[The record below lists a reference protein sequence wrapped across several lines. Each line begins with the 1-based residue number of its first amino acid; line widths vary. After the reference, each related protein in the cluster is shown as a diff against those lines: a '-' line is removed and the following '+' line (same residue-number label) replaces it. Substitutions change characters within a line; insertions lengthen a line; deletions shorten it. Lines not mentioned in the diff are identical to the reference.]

1 MKTLALRPANE
12 RREVFSA
19 TATAMAI
26 TPSAAEKD
34 FWLCW
39 VLMQLFEVPELA
51 GCLCFKGG
59 TCLSKCF
66 NLIQRFSEDI
76 DLILDWTQVT
86 KLDPLAPRSK
96 TQQDKLNQQ
105 MNSQAQ
111 EFIAQ
116 TILPT
121 LSAAIAPL
129 CAAAIDNADPHTIN
143 IQYPAEF
150 AAGYLRPQIRLEI
163 GPLAAMMPMGI
174 YAVTPYAAE
183 KFPQLFKQ
191 PSIQV
196 SAIKPERTFWEKLT
210 ILHAEAHRPENKPM
224 PPRYSRH
231 YYDTY
236 QLAINPSVNHALND
250 IAMLQQVVEFKQRFY
265 PSSWASY
272 DTAIAGTFKLSPSEH
287 HLLKLKQDYKEMGEM
302 IFGVKPTFEE
312 MLETLAAVEQ
322 QINAGKLGIENEK

>member
-1 MKTLALRPANE
+1 MKTLALRPAAE

-26 TPSAAEKD
+26 TPAAAEKD

-39 VLMQLFEVPELA
+39 VLMQLFEEPTLKA
-51 GCLCFKGG
+51 CLRFKGG

-86 KLDPLAPRSK
+86 DIDPLALRSK

-105 MNSQAQ
+105 MNNQAQ

-116 TILPT
+116 TILPKL
-121 LSAAIAPL
+121 LSVIAPV
-129 CAAAIDNADPHTIN
+129 CTAAIDNEDPHTIN

-174 YAVTPYAAE
+174 YPVTPYAAE
-183 KFPQLFKQ
+183 KFPKLFVQ

-210 ILHAEAHRPENKPM
+210 ILHAEAHRPETKPM

-250 IAMLQQVVEFKQRFY
+250 MAMLQQVVEFKQRFY
-265 PSSWASY
+265 PSSWANY
-272 DTAIAGTFKLSPSEH
+272 ETAVAGTFKLSPSEH

-312 MLETLAAVEQ
+312 MLETLAAVEL
-322 QINAGKLGIENEK
+322 QINGSNLGNSQ

>member
-1 MKTLALRPANE
+1 MKTLALRPSAE

-26 TPSAAEKD
+26 TPAAAEKD

-51 GCLCFKGG
+51 ACLRFKGG

-76 DLILDWTQVT
+76 DLILDWTQIT
-86 KLDPLAPRSK
+86 DINPLAPRSK

-116 TILPT
+116 TIFPKILRV
-121 LSAAIAPL
+121 IAPV
-129 CAAAIDNADPHTIN
+129 CTASIDKADAHTIN

-174 YAVTPYAAE
+174 YPITPYAAE
-183 KFPQLFKQ
+183 KFPKLFAQ

-210 ILHAEAHRPENKPM
+210 ILHAEAHRPAIKSM
-224 PPRYSRH
+224 PLRYSRH
-231 YYDTY
+231 YYDVY
-236 QLAINPSVNHALND
+236 QLAINPSVNHSLSD
-250 IAMLQQVVEFKQRFY
+250 IAMLRQVVEFKQRFY

-272 DTAIAGTFKLSPSEH
+272 ETAVVGTFKLMPSKH
-287 HLLKLKQDYKEMGEM
+287 HLLKLEQDYKEMSEM
-302 IFGVKPTFEE
+302 IFGEKPTFDAILE
-312 MLETLAAVEQ
+312 MLIAMEQHINTVE
-322 QINAGKLGIENEK
+322 IEDKNDK

>member
-1 MKTLALRPANE
+1 MKTFALRPAAE
-12 RREVFSA
+12 RREIFSA

-26 TPSAAEKD
+26 TPAAAEKD

-51 GCLCFKGG
+51 GCLRFKGG

-86 KLDPLAPRSK
+86 QEDPLAARSK
-96 TQQDKLNQQ
+96 TQQDKFNQQ
-105 MNSQAQ
+105 MNNEAQ
-111 EFIAQ
+111 HFIAQ
-116 TILPT
+116 IILPK
-121 LSAAIAPL
+121 LSAVVTPL
-129 CAAAIDNADPHTIN
+129 CTAAIDNTDPHTIN

-163 GPLAAMMPMGI
+163 GPLSAMTPMGN
-174 YAVTPYAAE
+174 YSVTPYAAE
-183 KFPQLFKQ
+183 KFPSFFKQ
-191 PSIQV
+191 PNIKV
-196 SAIKPERTFWEKLT
+196 SAITPERTFWEKLT
-210 ILHAEAHRPENKPM
+210 ILHAEAHRPLNKPM

-236 QLAINPSVNHALND
+236 QLAINASVNHALND
-250 IAMLQQVVEFKQRFY
+250 MKMLKEVVEFKQRFY
-265 PSSWASY
+265 PSSWANY
-272 DTAIAGTFKLSPSEH
+272 ETAVAGTFKLSPSEN

-302 IFGVKPTFEE
+302 IFGVKPSFEK
-312 MLETLAAVEQ
+312 MLETLVAVEKK
-322 QINAGKLGIENEK
+322 INSSQEVHS

>member
-1 MKTLALRPANE
+1 MKTLAVRPAAE
-12 RREVFSA
+12 RHEVFSA

-26 TPSAAEKD
+26 TPAAAEKD

-51 GCLCFKGG
+51 ACLRFKGG

-86 KLDPLAPRSK
+86 KLDPLAPRTK

-105 MNSQAQ
+105 MNNQAQ
-111 EFIAQ
+111 DFIAQ
-116 TILPT
+116 TILPK
-121 LSAAIAPL
+121 LSAVIAPV
-129 CAAAIDNADPHTIN
+129 CTAAIDSADPHTIN

-174 YAVTPYAAE
+174 YSVTPYAAE
-183 KFPQLFKQ
+183 KFPRLFAQ
-191 PSIQV
+191 PSISV

-210 ILHAEAHRPENKPM
+210 ILHAEAHRPETKPM
-224 PPRYSRH
+224 PSRYSRH

-236 QLAINPSVNHALND
+236 QLAINPSVNHALSD
-250 IAMLQQVVEFKQRFY
+250 MAMLQQVVEFKQRFY
-265 PSSWASY
+265 PSNWANY
-272 DTAIAGTFKLSPSEH
+272 ETAVAGTFKLSPSEH

-312 MLETLAAVEQ
+312 MLETLVAVEL
-322 QINAGKLGIENEK
+322 QINDSHRGDSQ

>member
-1 MKTLALRPANE
+1 MKTLALRPAAE

-19 TATAMAI
+19 TATAMPI
-26 TPSAAEKD
+26 TPAAAEKD

-51 GCLCFKGG
+51 ACLRFKGG

-66 NLIQRFSEDI
+66 HLIQRFSEDI

-86 KLDPLAPRSK
+86 ELDPLAVRSK

-111 EFIAQ
+111 DFIVQ
-116 TILPT
+116 VILPK
-121 LSAAIAPL
+121 LSAVMAPV
-129 CAAAIDNADPHTIN
+129 CAAAIDSADPHTIN

-183 KFPQLFKQ
+183 KFPALFVQ
-191 PSIQV
+191 PSISV
-196 SAIKPERTFWEKLT
+196 SAITPERTFWEKLT
-210 ILHAEAHRPENKPM
+210 ILHAEAHRPETKPM

-231 YYDTY
+231 YYDAY
-236 QLAINPSVNHALND
+236 QLAFNPSVNHALND
-250 IAMLQQVVEFKQRFY
+250 VALLQQVVALKQRFY
-265 PSSWASY
+265 PSNWAHY
-272 DTAIAGTFKLSPSEH
+272 ETAVAGSFKLSPSAL
-287 HLLKLKQDYKEMGEM
+287 HLPRLKQDYKEMGEM
-302 IFGVKPTFEE
+302 IFGVKPSFEE

-322 QINAGKLGIENEK
+322 RINGSHVGDAQ

>member
-1 MKTLALRPANE
+1 MKTLAQRPATE

-19 TATAMAI
+19 TATAMTI
-26 TPSAAEKD
+26 TPAAAEKD

-39 VLMQLFEVPELA
+39 VLMQVFEVPELA
-51 GCLCFKGG
+51 ACLRFKGG

-116 TILPT
+116 KILPT
-121 LSAAIAPL
+121 LSAVVAPL
-129 CAAAIDNADPHTIN
+129 CTAAIDNEDPHTIN

-174 YAVTPYAAE
+174 YLVTPYAAE
-183 KFPQLFKQ
+183 KFPQLFKL

-224 PPRYSRH
+224 PSRYSRH

-250 IAMLQQVVEFKQRFY
+250 MTMMQQVVEFKQRFY
-265 PSSWASY
+265 PSSWAHY
-272 DTAIAGTFKLSPSEH
+272 ETAVAGTFKLSPSDH

-322 QINAGKLGIENEK
+322 QINARHLGDKN

>member
-1 MKTLALRPANE
+1 MKALALRSAVE
-12 RREVFSA
+12 RSEIFSA
-19 TATAMAI
+19 TASAMAI
-26 TPSAAEKD
+26 TPASAEKD

-51 GCLCFKGG
+51 ACLRFKGG

-86 KLDPLAPRSK
+86 ELDPLATRTK

-111 EFIAQ
+111 DFIAQ
-116 TILPT
+116 TILPK
-121 LSAAIAPL
+121 LSAVIAPV
-129 CAAAIDNADPHTIN
+129 CTAAIDNADPHTIN

-174 YAVTPYAAE
+174 YTVTPYAAE
-183 KFPQLFKQ
+183 KFPALFVQ
-191 PSIQV
+191 SSISV
-196 SAIKPERTFWEKLT
+196 SAITPERTFWEKLT
-210 ILHAEAHRPENKPM
+210 ILHAEAHRPETKPM

-231 YYDTY
+231 YYDAY
-236 QLAINPSVNHALND
+236 QLAINSSVNHALSD
-250 IAMLQQVVEFKQRFY
+250 MAMLKQVVEFKQRFY
-265 PSSWASY
+265 PSSWANY
-272 DTAIAGTFKLSPSEH
+272 ETAVAGTFKLSPNEH
-287 HLLKLKQDYKEMGEM
+287 HVLKLKQDYKEMGEM
-302 IFGVKPTFEE
+302 IFGMKPSFEE

-322 QINAGKLGIENEK
+322 QINVCDLGDLT

>member
-1 MKTLALRPANE
+1 MKTLAQRPATE

-26 TPSAAEKD
+26 TPAAAEKD

-39 VLMQLFEVPELA
+39 VLMQVFEVPELA
-51 GCLCFKGG
+51 ACLRFKGG

-76 DLILDWTQVT
+76 DLILDWTIVT
-86 KLDPLAPRSK
+86 ELDPLAPRSK

-111 EFIAQ
+111 HFIAQ
-116 TILPT
+116 VILPT
-121 LSAAIAPL
+121 LSAVVAPL
-129 CAAAIDNADPHTIN
+129 CTAAIDNEDPHTIN

-150 AAGYLRPQIRLEI
+150 AAGYLRPLIRLEI

-174 YAVTPYAAE
+174 YPVTPYAAE
-183 KFPQLFKQ
+183 SFPKLFVQ

-210 ILHAEAHRPENKPM
+210 ILHAEAHRPETKPM

-236 QLAINPSVNHALND
+236 QLAINPSVNYALND
-250 IAMLQQVVEFKQRFY
+250 MVMLQQVVEFKQRFY
-265 PSSWASY
+265 PSSWANY
-272 DTAIAGTFKLSPSEH
+272 ETAVAGTFKLSPSEH

-302 IFGVKPTFEE
+302 IFGLKPTFEE
-312 MLETLAAVEQ
+312 MLETLAAVEL
-322 QINAGKLGIENEK
+322 QINASKIGDAQ

>member
-1 MKTLALRPANE
+1 MKTLALRPAAE

-19 TATAMAI
+19 TATAMSI
-26 TPSAAEKD
+26 TPAAAEKD

-51 GCLCFKGG
+51 ACLRFKGG

-86 KLDPLAPRSK
+86 QSDPLAQRTK

-105 MNSQAQ
+105 INSQSQA
-111 EFIAQ
+111 FIAQ
-116 TILPT
+116 IILPA
-121 LSAAIAPL
+121 LSAVITPVCSL
-129 CAAAIDNADPHTIN
+129 AIDAEDPHTIN

-163 GPLAAMMPMGI
+163 GALASMMPMGI
-174 YAVTPYAAE
+174 YSVTPYAAE
-183 KFPQLFKQ
+183 KFPHLFVQ
-191 PSIQV
+191 PSIKV

-210 ILHAEAHRPENKPM
+210 ILHAEAHRPETKPM

-231 YYDTY
+231 YYDAY
-236 QLAINPSVNHALND
+236 QLAINPSVNHALSD
-250 IAMLQQVVEFKQRFY
+250 LTMLQQVVEFKQRFY
-265 PSSWASY
+265 PSGWANY
-272 DTAIAGTFKLSPSEH
+272 ETAVAGTFKLTPSEH
-287 HLLKLKQDYKEMGEM
+287 HLLKLKQDYKDMGEM
-302 IFGVKPTFEE
+302 IFGKKPTFED

-322 QINAGKLGIENEK
+322 QINASKEEDGQ